1 MRVDPITWA
10 LVVAALLAGGG
21 AGYVVAGGGGGD
33 DSAEVAAAIGELS
46 VAVARPLTL
55 DAETRAGLASD
66 MPTGC
71 LEPALSITPACLAA
85 ACWRFQQSDAGRSDA
100 KSCAELVDDARIQS
114 WIAVCATEDDTTG
127 PNWAC
132 VNLAIKAARE
142 QD

>member
-1 MRVDPITWA
+1 MDPLTWA
-10 LVVAALLAGGG
+10 LIVAALLAGGG
-21 AGYVVAGGGGGD
+21 AGYVVGGGGGGGD
-33 DSAEVAAAIGELS
+33 DSAEVASAIAELS

-85 ACWRFQQSDAGRSDA
+85 ACWRFQQSAAGRSDA

-114 WIAVCATEDDTTG
+114 WIAVCATEDGEPG

>member
-1 MRVDPITWA
+1 MDPLTWA
-10 LVVAALLAGGG
+10 LIVAALLAGGG
-21 AGYVVAGGGGGD
+21 AGYVAGGGGGGGD
-33 DSAEVAAAIGELS
+33 DSAEVAAAIAELS

-71 LEPALSITPACLAA
+71 LEPKLSITPACLAA
-85 ACWRFQQSDAGRSDA
+85 ACWRFQQSAAGRSDA

-114 WIAVCATEDDTTG
+114 WIAVCATEDGEPG